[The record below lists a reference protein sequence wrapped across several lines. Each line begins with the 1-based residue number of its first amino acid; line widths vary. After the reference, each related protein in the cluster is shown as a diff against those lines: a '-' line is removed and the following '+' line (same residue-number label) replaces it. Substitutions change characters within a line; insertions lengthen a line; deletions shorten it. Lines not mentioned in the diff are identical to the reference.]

1 MALLALIAGAFL
13 TQRTQNLLASTFDES
28 AKPSLTEAE
37 VVTEAAQTEPAQDGT
52 PDPQESFERTEQV
65 DQEVPT

>member
-37 VVTEAAQTEPAQDGT
+37 VVTEAAQTEPAQDAT
-52 PDPQESFERTEQV
+52 PDP
-65 DQEVPT
+65 